1 MNPRSAASPSPGY
14 RGLRNSDSAYAPPR
28 VNHSVRMA
36 LTKTS
41 LALVDRKAPDQRLDP
56 LAHRRLDQRVLLAAL
71 LRQRIEHFGDQLA
84 DLTELGDA
92 EAARRAG
99 RRAEAD
105 AGRDG

>member
-36 LTKTS
+36 LKKTS
-41 LALVDRKAPDQRLDP
+41 LALVDRKPSDQRLDP

-71 LRQRIEHFGDQLA
+71 LCQRIEHFGNEH
-84 DLTELGDA
+84 T
-92 EAARRAG
+92 ARRNLRKPEPAG
-99 RRAEAD
+99 GAGGGAKPDARRD
-105 AGRDG
+105 